1 MKIQSESQYVIPG
14 LDVISGDIVKFLDEG
29 EYVEDRFNAGRKKLQ
44 IKVKGDNFD
53 EKIMTLNGTSVKTIA
68 QGYGYDTATWA
79 GKEAEVEINQ
89 TTVAGQQRKV
99 MYLKIPNKDAQGN
112 VVIQ

>member
-1 MKIQSESQYVIPG
+1 M
-14 LDVISGDIVKFLDEG
+14 
-29 EYVEDRFNAGRKKLQ
+29 
-44 IKVKGDNFD
+44 
-53 EKIMTLNGTSVKTIA
+53 A
-68 QGYGYDTATWA
+68 QQYGYDTATWA

-112 VVIQ
+112 VVIQWR

>member
-1 MKIQSESQYVIPG
+1 MKIQSESQYIVPG
-14 LDVISGDIVKFLDEG
+14 LDVISGDIVKFMDEG

-44 IKVKGDNFD
+44 IKVEGSFG

-89 TTVAGQQRKV
+89 AMVAGQSRKI
-99 MYLKIPNKDAQGN
+99 MTLKIPNKDAQGN